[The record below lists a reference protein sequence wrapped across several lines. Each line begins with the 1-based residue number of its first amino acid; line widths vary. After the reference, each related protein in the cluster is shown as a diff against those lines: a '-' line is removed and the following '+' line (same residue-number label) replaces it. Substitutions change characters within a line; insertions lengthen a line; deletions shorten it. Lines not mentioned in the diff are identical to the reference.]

1 MSTYRDLEHCRSSAD
16 ARQLLAARRVSLD
29 DFDHT
34 RVLAQQLRA
43 RAACS
48 AQSAELC
55 GAWWLFLT
63 HSSDRQTANGGSFL
77 THSSG
82 RGDTVGSPG
91 QKTQSKSRDATSSS
105 NTSPMIAI
113 FERPVAAGTP
123 LAAPSLFALLTGVE
137 AASKPVH
144 HANRTGPSAGGS
156 AAPEGMHGH
165 TDTALRRCQQRY
177 QALE

>member
-1 MSTYRDLEHCRSSAD
+1 M
-16 ARQLLAARRVSLD
+16 
-29 DFDHT
+29 
-34 RVLAQQLRA
+34 
-43 RAACS
+43 
-48 AQSAELC
+48 
-55 GAWWLFLT
+55 
-63 HSSDRQTANGGSFL
+63 

-105 NTSPMIAI
+105 NTSPMIVI